1 MLLGQNPG
9 GGHERDTGSDELE
22 DPGAF
27 PLLARSLHGETG
39 EGRRT
44 GVSAVNTPDQNPT
57 ADLVET
63 LRALSPIPPKPKNL
77 LELIHYAIHR
87 GWGYSLQLVV
97 LAATAALCV
106 ATVMFVVQLHPDRWI
121 SVVAVAISVITGVGL
136 GRLRRSSD
144 GPSPGPHDHE

>member
-27 PLLARSLHGETG
+27 PLLAGSLHAESGERHG
-39 EGRRT
+39 AGA
-44 GVSAVNTPDQNPT
+44 SAVSPPDQSPA
-57 ADLVET
+57 ADLVEA

-97 LAATAALCV
+97 LATTAALCV
-106 ATVMFVVQLHPDRWI
+106 ATVMFVIQLHPDRWA
-121 SVVAVAISVITGVGL
+121 SVVAVAVSVITGVGL
-136 GRLRRSSD
+136 GRLRSRD
-144 GPSPGPHDHE
+144 GPSSEPRDQE